1 MTSTASPPKSMT
13 VAEQIGALIESIAAE
28 RASEQLTV
36 EREKI
41 ESAAKE
47 TIRRATKTAPELLR
61 RRSWYEQLGQHLTI
75 DSPVKIG
82 DNLTGRRLVICD
94 YDRARDPRVSDLKR
108 ELELATMEI
117 ETLRKAAESRYED
130 EETAK
135 HERVCDFLLL
145 LDEEGC
151 LHGEARRLY
160 DTGATSADV
169 VIELLRLAHNRG
181 AFSKDWTAPVQDDAY
196 LAAGAAPSPTA
207 APATS
212 QDAGRFYP
220 TPAPRR
226 DPWAAPSAEK
236 ISGRLVAELDDADAK
251 DIAAAKAAEALGVDP
266 DDDNVSEVAHKIVDF
281 LGGMLKTLAGVRKVD
296 DILKEQGVDTS
307 WLDEPSPKT
316 GARRNE
322 RAHKPRA

>member
-1 MTSTASPPKSMT
+1 MTSTASPPKSLT
-13 VAEQIGALIESIAAE
+13 VAEQIGALIESVAAE

-36 EREKI
+36 ERGRI
-41 ESAAKE
+41 EAAAKE
-47 TIRRATKTAPELLR
+47 AIRRATETAPELLR
-61 RRSWYEQLGQHLTI
+61 RRSWYEQLGQHLTV

-82 DNLTGRRLVICD
+82 DNLMGRRLVICD
-94 YDRARDPRVSDLKR
+94 YERARDPRVSELKR
-108 ELELATMEI
+108 ELELAALEI

-181 AFSKDWTAPVQDDAY
+181 AFSKEWIAPVQ
-196 LAAGAAPSPTA
+196 AARAAPTP
-207 APATS
+207 S
-212 QDAGRFYP
+212 QDAGHSYP
-220 TPAPRR
+220 TPAPKR
-226 DPWAAPSAEK
+226 DPWAAPSTEK
-236 ISGRLVAELDDADAK
+236 LSGRLVAELDEADAK
-251 DIAAAKAAEALGVDP
+251 DVAAAKAAEALGVDP
-266 DDDNVSEVAHKIVDF
+266 DDNASEIAHKIVDF
-281 LGGMLKTLAGVRKVD
+281 IGGMFKTLAGVRKVD

-307 WLDEPSPKT
+307 WLDELDAT
-316 GARRNE
+316 TRR
-322 RAHKPRA
+322 KPRA